1 MAQTRKQPKQGNAT
15 VMTPRCGHTP
25 QQITSFFFF
34 FKLHFTLITE
44 ITLKVAAIYYFTK

>member
-25 QQITSFFFF
+25 QQITSFIFFF
-34 FKLHFTLITE
+34 FSNFTLITE

>member
-34 FKLHFTLITE
+34 KLHFTLITE